1 MSIDLNE
8 YTSESQAVSV
18 KPLPSENQPTR
29 QGETKWNSE
38 V

>member
-18 KPLPSENQPTR
+18 KPLPSENQPTTKDTL
-29 QGETKWNSE
+29 QETYL
-38 V
+38 